1 MHDDSAA
8 LASLVSRTEGL
19 QPWRRVVHALT
30 GILLALAPAW
40 LNWETTRTAVL
51 LAAVTGLLFAA
62 DAIRLFVPILNRWFF
77 RVFRRLASPREAA
90 GIASSTWFLLGAT
103 LVWMIAPGGPATTG
117 LLVLA
122 LADPV
127 ASIVGRRWGRTKLGK
142 GTREGTAAFAAAS
155 FLVVWAAIGLPP
167 ALPVAIFVA
176 MVEVAPLGLDDNLT
190 VPVATGLA
198 IEALPFAGLS

>member
-8 LASLVSRTEGL
+8 LAPLVTRTEGL

-30 GILLALAPAW
+30 GILLALAPGW
-40 LNWETTRTAVL
+40 LTWEATRTAAL
-51 LAAVTGLLFAA
+51 LAAATGLLFVA
-62 DAIRLFVPILNRWFF
+62 DGIRLSVPRLNRWFF
-77 RVFRRLASPREAA
+77 RVFRLLASPREAA

-103 LVWMIAPGGPATTG
+103 LAWAIAPGPPATTG

-122 LADPV
+122 LADPA
-127 ASIVGRRWGRTKLGK
+127 ASIVGRRWGRAKLGK
-142 GTREGTAAFAAAS
+142 GTREGTAAFAAVS
-155 FLVVWAAIGLPP
+155 YLVVWAAIGLP
-167 ALPVAIFVA
+167 ATLPVAILVA

-190 VPVATGLA
+190 VPVATALA